1 MFILIISIAT
11 AFIISFTCSVLE
23 ATVLSISNSDI
34 ADISEKNKKNA
45 KIWENFKSNIQR
57 PIAVIL
63 VINTIAHT
71 IGATVSGAKFI
82 QIFGERWIGLF
93 SIIFSFMMILWTE
106 ILPKTLG
113 VKNKKI
119 LAPIIAKPL
128 NFLTVIMSPIIYI
141 LHFLNRP
148 FEGKKMEKEDMD
160 LIYEINS
167 LAKYAESSNQ
177 ISREQQMIMER
188 SMGITEK
195 TVKGIMVKTDKVKF
209 FSNKMSM
216 HKALIE
222 AHVFRHTRYILIE
235 GEDRESVIGYVNFK
249 DIVSAL
255 HINPKN
261 ATLEGISRP
270 VICLNEDDGISSA
283 ITKLLKSYQHIAVVK
298 NSIGKTVG
306 MVTIEDLLETIVGKI
321 EDEYDL
327 LPVEIIKK
335 SENLFFISGGA
346 MMPEIAEKIKIN
358 EKFENI
364 NIHNFILK
372 INGGTLPTDEI
383 VQYKNLKIK
392 ILKIRREKI
401 FEVMVEKF

>member
-1 MFILIISIAT
+1 MFILVISVTA
-11 AFIISFTCSVLE
+11 AFIISFICSLLE
-23 ATVLSISNSDI
+23 ATILSISNSDI
-34 ADISEKNKKNA
+34 ADISEKNKKTA
-45 KIWENFKSNIQR
+45 KIWENFKLNIQK

-63 VINTIAHT
+63 VINTVAHT
-71 IGATVSGAKFI
+71 MGATVSGAKFI
-82 QIFGERWIGLF
+82 QIFGERWIGVF
-93 SIIFSFMMILWTE
+93 SVIFSLLMILWTE
-106 ILPKTLG
+106 LLPKTLG

-119 LAPIIAKPL
+119 LAPVIAKPL

-141 LHFLNRP
+141 LHLLNRP
-148 FEGKKMEKEDMD
+148 FESKSIKKDEMD
-160 LIYEINS
+160 LIYEINA

-195 TVKGIMVKTDKVKF
+195 TVKGIMVKTDRVKF

-216 HKALIE
+216 HKALIQ
-222 AHVFRHTRYILIE
+222 AHIYRHTRYILID
-235 GEDRESVIGYVNFK
+235 GEDEDKVIGYINFK

-270 VICLNEDDGISSA
+270 VICLNDEDGISA
-283 ITKLLKSYQHIAVVK
+283 ALTKLLKSYQHIAVVK
-298 NSIGKTVG
+298 NSFGKTVG
-306 MVTIEDLLETIVGKI
+306 MVTVEDLLETIVGKI

-327 LPVEIIKK
+327 LPAEIIKK
-335 SENLFFISGGA
+335 SEKLFFISGGA
-346 MMPEIAEKIKIN
+346 MMPEIAEKIRIN

-372 INGGTLPTDEI
+372 INGGNLPADEI

-401 FEVMVEKF
+401 FEVMVEIF